1 MGRSAQSPG
10 PARRPRHCWVR
21 ATAVLRAGLALVLV
35 ALLMAPDPALALDA
49 RHWRLQDQGGHSWSL
64 TLMEQ
69 ADPSYPKGLRLRLT
83 ARSGSQELDH
93 RRPLRLSDRMGRSWA
108 LGNRSQELVMASSD
122 TLPRGSAQFDL
133 ADLEPRPR
141 AELPLLLEVP
151 LESGENAELVAGA
164 AVVAA
169 LHGDS

>member
-1 MGRSAQSPG
+1 M
-10 PARRPRHCWVR
+10 
-21 ATAVLRAGLALVLV
+21 LV

-49 RHWRLQDQGGHSWSL
+49 RHWLLQDQGGRSWSL

-83 ARSGSQELDH
+83 DRSSNQELDH
-93 RRPLRLSDRMGRSWA
+93 GRPLRLSDGMGRSWS
-108 LGNRSQELVMASSD
+108 LVNRSQELVMAGND
-122 TLPRGSAQFDL
+122 RLPRGSAQFDL

-151 LESGENAELVAGA
+151 LDSGEHAELVAGA
-164 AVVAA
+164 AVVAT
-169 LHGDS
+169 LHGES